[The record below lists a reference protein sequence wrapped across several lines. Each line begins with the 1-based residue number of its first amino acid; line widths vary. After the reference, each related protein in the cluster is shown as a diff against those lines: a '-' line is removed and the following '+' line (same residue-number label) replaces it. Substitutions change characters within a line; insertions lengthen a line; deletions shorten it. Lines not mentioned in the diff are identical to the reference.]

1 MSLAQKMAEAKN
13 KDQAEQKAKKQ
24 FENHE
29 IAIQLMKARKKGE
42 HAFPSTDI
50 ESLVEM
56 SLKVVA
62 SNIQLYPSLESVE
75 D

>member
-1 MSLAQKMAEAKN
+1 
-13 KDQAEQKAKKQ
+13 
-24 FENHE
+24 
-29 IAIQLMKARKKGE
+29 MKARKKGE

-62 SNIQLYPSLESVE
+62 NNIQLYPSLEAVE